1 MYMPLFAKN
10 LCFDIIM
17 YVFLSFFRIYVV
29 LSCLLLEATD
39 LALSQKVAD
48 DLKVVFVSI
57 NFEYSH
63 ILILV
68 LKPHPTILSSSHQKP
83 CRLKS
88 LYLGDAQS
96 TEQKMCEMSLHAKSE
111 QILSSL
117 YHS

>member
-48 DLKVVFVSI
+48 DLKGCFCI
-57 NFEYSH
+57 Y
-63 ILILV
+63 
-68 LKPHPTILSSSHQKP
+68 
-83 CRLKS
+83 
-88 LYLGDAQS
+88 
-96 TEQKMCEMSLHAKSE
+96 
-111 QILSSL
+111 
-117 YHS
+117 